1 MCEIGSYMHHMD
13 SKHTASFEPSTDYFS
28 SILSYRSPA
37 SSPNSS
43 EASSH
48 PYHTSEDDLDHM
60 VLSQNDN
67 FKSYEHQF
75 PGSDAYDQN
84 RNVTD
89 HQGVQSPKD
98 VQEFNQHRSPIP
110 DERGVNQFKSIPQ
123 SRPAKSPVKH
133 KLSQESPLSEDSKV
147 LRQEENRD
155 DCSSDGFDCPS
166 DHFRGNGFEV
176 LKKRRLA
183 ANARER
189 RRMNNLNDAFD
200 RLRDVIPSLGND
212 RKLSKYETLQMAQ
225 SYINAL
231 GDLLYRE

>member
-1 MCEIGSYMHHMD
+1 M
-13 SKHTASFEPSTDYFS
+13 TSFLPLFTD
-28 SILSYRSPA
+28 
-37 SSPNSS
+37 
-43 EASSH
+43 
-48 PYHTSEDDLDHM
+48 
-60 VLSQNDN
+60 DN

-155 DCSSDGFDCPS
+155 DCSSDGFDCPR

>member
-1 MCEIGSYMHHMD
+1 L
-13 SKHTASFEPSTDYFS
+13 TSFLPLFTD
-28 SILSYRSPA
+28 
-37 SSPNSS
+37 
-43 EASSH
+43 
-48 PYHTSEDDLDHM
+48 
-60 VLSQNDN
+60 DN